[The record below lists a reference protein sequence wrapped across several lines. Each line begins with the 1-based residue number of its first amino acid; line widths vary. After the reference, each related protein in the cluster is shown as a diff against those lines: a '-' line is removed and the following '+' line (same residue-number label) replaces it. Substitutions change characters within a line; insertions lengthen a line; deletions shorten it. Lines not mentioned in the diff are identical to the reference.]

1 MSRPKI
7 GDLIPIGGGGY
18 SLLSNITDFKAS
30 RESENSVRLYWR
42 DPDDVIVDGVT
53 ITSWKGTQIRRK
65 EGNYPVNE
73 KDGELVVDSKIR
85 NQYST
90 TPFVDTGLDKDTEY
104 YYMAFPY
111 TDKNVFT
118 VDSANRVVLLP
129 TVFYYSHGDE
139 KIEITGGWTYRWI
152 PSNKGD
158 SKSYTTGTKEEDHM
172 YLSMY
177 WGSGGGSAGAS
188 VFESQNKINLNGLNK
203 IVVSW
208 EGVINRFDIG
218 AGADYVIGV
227 KETKLPAYGKTGAL
241 LDAQAVYTP
250 GSGNIDFELRENFLD
265 VSNLNGEYYLYIIAR
280 AHVTGKDGAIKIY
293 EIRGE
298 V

>member
-42 DPDDVIVDGVT
+42 DPDDVIVDGNI
-53 ITSWKGTQIRRK
+53 ITKWAGTQIRRK
-65 EGNYPVNE
+65 VGNYPVNE

-90 TPFVDTGLDKDTEY
+90 TPFVDSGLDKDTEY

-139 KIEITGGWTYRWI
+139 CPNVTGGWIGNVSEGAR
-152 PSNKGD
+152 NKRP
-158 SKSYTTGTKEEDHM
+158 KATKEESHLFITNG
-172 YLSMY
+172 YAS
-177 WGSGGGSAGAS
+177 SGETLTAWAT
-188 VFESQNKINLNGLNK
+188 FRTNNTINLNGLNK
-203 IVVSW
+203 IEIEWGSYARRGDQSYLSIFLS
-208 EGVINRFDIG
+208 ESPNDSGVDPLSKGLPHIMVTPSSG
-218 AGADYVIGV
+218 EEYVW
-227 KETKLPAYGKTGAL
+227 
-241 LDAQAVYTP
+241 D
-250 GSGNIDFELRENFLD
+250 DNFLD
-265 VSNLNGEYYLYIIAR
+265 VSTLSGDYYLYFQ
-280 AHVTGKDGAIKIY
+280 
-293 EIRGE
+293 IRSHASGQE
-298 V
+298 AFAKLSSLKGDV